1 MADNYQKFDLLGSQN
16 EGAYKRLSSNPSAF
30 AEAWRG
36 YQKPTIGP
44 QLLSPVSKSGPS
56 GKGPIKPPSDPQ
68 FWNTTPQWSE
78 DRFKTSTGQRMS
90 DLVPAFSSGMEN
102 FVSKTLGED
111 PNSRFNIASPETA
124 HLMFEAMSPEE
135 KRGALISALQKKGI
149 NSGNFN
155 DLSALAKADTNRKN
169 IQKEATM
176 GLAGALTSPSAID
189 MIRHP
194 DNPNADRYELP
205 VGPKGSFPTSEI
217 TRQAREGIGL
227 PGSIPADPRAYDAM
241 WETGKNTMLGA
252 LSKAGAT
259 SKLLGL
265 GITNLW
271 GPEIGQ
277 AIGASDSPNAIT
289 QALKQTKPY
298 PRHFGDQQDQGTGLL
313 Y

>member
-1 MADNYQKFDLLGSQN
+1 MADNYQKFDLLGNQN
-16 EGAYKRLSSNPSAF
+16 EGAYNRLAGNPSAF

-90 DLVPAFSSGMEN
+90 DFVPLFSSGMEN
-102 FVSKTLGED
+102 FVTKTLGED
-111 PNSRFNIASPETA
+111 PNSRFNIASPTTA

-135 KRGALISALQKKGI
+135 KRGALVNALQKKGI
-149 NSGNFN
+149 NAGNFN
-155 DLSALAKADTNRKN
+155 DLTALSKADFDRKN

-205 VGPKGSFPTSEI
+205 ANPKGSWPGPDI
-217 TRQAREGIGL
+217 TRKAREGIGL

-241 WETGKNTMLGA
+241 WETGKNTIVGA
-252 LSKAGAT
+252 VGKAANINQMR
-259 SKLLGL
+259 KLFGL
-265 GITNLW
+265 GVTNIY
-271 GPEIGQ
+271 GPEMGQ
-277 AIGASDSPNAIT
+277 ALADPGKNLPGSDSAEAVS
-289 QALKQTKPY
+289 QFLKLSQPY
-298 PRHFGDQQDQGTGLL
+298 P
-313 Y
+313 